1 MLDKVIHTDK
11 LCVENLST
19 HKTVIILK
27 DTTAKYM
34 YRSNEDIVTNNQHI
48 TC

>member
-11 LCVENLST
+11 LCVEKLRT

-27 DTTAKYM
+27 DTKKKYM

-48 TC
+48 IC